1 MLLSAIGTLKIQG
14 ILNWET
20 QIAPERKRV
29 LGKVKV
35 KVEASIIPSYVG
47 GVKEKYHMTKHNIG
61 CRTVTLSHSVKRNI
75 GKKR

>member
-1 MLLSAIGTLKIQG
+1 MKQLLLFPIGTLKIQG

-20 QIAPERKRV
+20 QIVSKRERV

-47 GVKEKYHMTKHNIG
+47 GVRKSIT
-61 CRTVTLSHSVKRNI
+61 
-75 GKKR
+75 